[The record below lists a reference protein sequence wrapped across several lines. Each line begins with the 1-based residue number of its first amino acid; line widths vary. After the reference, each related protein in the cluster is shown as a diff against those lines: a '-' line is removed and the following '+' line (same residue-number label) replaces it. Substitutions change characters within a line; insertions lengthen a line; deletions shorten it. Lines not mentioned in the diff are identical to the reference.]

1 MIIDLWTAWYDVPQE
16 EGSVELKEAIDLQEL
31 RDKGTEFEV
40 DISNVQQGTVVS
52 HFLAF
57 TGSTGL

>member
-1 MIIDLWTAWYDVPQE
+1 MPQE

-31 RDKGTEFEV
+31 REKGTEFEV

-52 HFLAF
+52 HFIAF
-57 TGSTGL
+57 TGSTGLYLANAA